1 MAGASPAT
9 FRERWQVFQPDRNR
23 PDAWKYALPP
33 NCTLDTDVKR
43 IERVA
48 RRHEQAV
55 ALDAA
60 KADVGAALRKRNR
73 ADPLAFRVEHHDPV
87 EPFAGAP
94 AAPQI
99 AVCIATKAVRRLGG
113 LAGHEHLAIGEL
125 GTVVDDIVDPDQ
137 ARHIAEVDDIHFP
150 LVRREA
156 QPVRP
161 DVADHHGGAAGLR
174 IEPVDVGRQLL
185 LRHVAL
191 VVAGDAWR
199 RIREPDRA
207 VGFDYDVVRG
217 IERLPVELV
226 YQHRDGAVIFGTR
239 HAPGVVLAGDEAA
252 LAVARVAV
260 GVVRRLAVHGGAARL
275 LIPPQDAI
283 VRNVAPQQAAR
294 VAEPHRPFAPAGAGV
309 EALDAGVENA
319 IFQKARIDDL
329 DGRVRITLARFPAA
343 KCLRRGQRSRGH
355 RRPRAQNIPS

>member
-1 MAGASPAT
+1 NETGGALAPPEENFGAGPG
-9 FRERWQVFQPDRNR
+9 ERDG
-23 PDAWKYALPP
+23 A
-33 NCTLDTDVKR
+33 DT
-43 IERVA
+43 
-48 RRHEQAV
+48 
-55 ALDAA
+55 
-60 KADVGAALRKRNR
+60 
-73 ADPLAFRVEHHDPV
+73 LAFRIEHHDAV
-87 EPFAGAP
+87 EAFAGAP

-99 AVCIATKAVRRLGG
+99 AVGIAAEAVRRFRRFARHER
-113 LAGHEHLAIGEL
+113 LAAAEFGAVFDD
-125 GTVVDDIVDPDQ
+125 VVDSDQ
-137 ARHIAEVDDIHFP
+137 ARNIAEVDDIHFP

-174 IEPVDVGRQLL
+174 IEPVDVGRPLL

-260 GVVRRLAVHGGAARL
+260 G
-275 LIPPQDAI
+275 
-283 VRNVAPQQAAR
+283 
-294 VAEPHRPFAPAGAGV
+294 
-309 EALDAGVENA
+309 
-319 IFQKARIDDL
+319 
-329 DGRVRITLARFPAA
+329 
-343 KCLRRGQRSRGH
+343 
-355 RRPRAQNIPS
+355 